1 MQGFAQMNVRL
12 LLALSLSLFSLSWI
26 PTVEAQG
33 TAPTLKAGADP
44 KAIAKYRHN
53 QMEIVGKH
61 NKALRQLVNGEVDVP
76 GELLLHAEA
85 LAALSKDI
93 PRLFPAGTGPDQ
105 KVKSDSKAAIW
116 KDWDKF
122 VAESN
127 KAAQETT
134 KLVEVVKAGDM
145 KAIGEQLNVV
155 GKSCGSWHDLF
166 RVED

>member
-1 MQGFAQMNVRL
+1 MSHLSPLFVRVAL
-12 LLALSLSLFSLSWI
+12 MTALSLLSLPLV
-26 PTVEAQG
+26 PLAAAEGQPPA
-33 TAPTLKAGADP
+33 LKAGADP

-76 GELLLHAEA
+76 GELVLHAES

-93 PRLFPAGTGPDQ
+93 PRLFPAGTGPD

-127 KAAQETT
+127 KAAQETA
-134 KLVEVVKAGDM
+134 KLAELAKAGDM
-145 KAIGEQLNVV
+145 KAIGEQLNAV
-155 GKSCGSWHDLF
+155 GKSCGSCHDLF